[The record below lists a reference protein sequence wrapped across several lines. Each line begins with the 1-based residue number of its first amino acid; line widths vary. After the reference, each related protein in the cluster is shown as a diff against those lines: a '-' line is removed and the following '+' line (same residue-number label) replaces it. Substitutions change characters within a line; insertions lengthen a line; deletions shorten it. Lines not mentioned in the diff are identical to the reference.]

1 MAPRSTH
8 RLVSLATAALAV
20 TLLTGCGTTVALD
33 SDRADSPVAKT
44 PAPRKTPKSPA
55 PTTESAPS
63 PSASASE
70 EVVEEQPDD
79 SANVPATLPARL
91 LAAEEY
97 PGPNRSFRWSEG
109 RTTKREP
116 AALAG
121 TCHQFSMLSIGAMRV
136 AHRDYLPADASPG
149 ARANELVATFADAKT
164 AWRAFEVLKSWR
176 AECDEALA
184 KYDRHE
190 VGELE
195 TVSLGDGEGHWYLL
209 SYGPAE
215 GETDAGYFDAQG
227 IALVGNRI
235 AVLRMAVIGQDYNY
249 PAGKE
254 PMVATVRAAAAKLL

>member
-8 RLVSLATAALAV
+8 RLVSLVTAALAV
-20 TLLTGCGTTVALD
+20 TLLAGCGTTVDLD
-33 SDRADSPVAKT
+33 SERADSPVAKT
-44 PAPRKTPKSPA
+44 PRPKKTPKSPA

-63 PSASASE
+63 PSASPSE
-70 EVVEEQPDD
+70 DVVEEQPDD
-79 SANVPATLPARL
+79 SANAPATLPARL

-97 PGPNRSFRWSEG
+97 PGPNRSFLWTEG

-149 ARANELVATFADAKT
+149 ARANELVATFADKKT

-184 KYDRHE
+184 KYDRHD
-190 VGELE
+190 VGELAK
-195 TVSLGDGEGHWYLL
+195 VSLGNGEGHWYLL

-215 GETDAGYFDAQG
+215 GETDAGYFDAEG

-235 AVLRMAVIGQDYNY
+235 AVLRMAVIGQDYDY